1 MTKLVQKTKSQR
13 KTFTIPNYIV
23 KELEEYALSHEK
35 KQSQIIA
42 LALEEFLHKKN
53 KDEVLKKRVKALN
66 SLVGIAPKGSLKDV
80 NIKDILSQR
89 ALQDA

>member
-1 MTKLVQKTKSQR
+1 MTQLVQKTKSQR

-23 KELEEYALSHEK
+23 KELEEYSLVHEK

-53 KDEVLKKRVKALN
+53 QDDKVKKRLKAFEGLI
-66 SLVGIAPKGSLKDV
+66 GILPEGATKNQKMQQLLGK
-80 NIKDILSQR
+80 
-89 ALQDA
+89 